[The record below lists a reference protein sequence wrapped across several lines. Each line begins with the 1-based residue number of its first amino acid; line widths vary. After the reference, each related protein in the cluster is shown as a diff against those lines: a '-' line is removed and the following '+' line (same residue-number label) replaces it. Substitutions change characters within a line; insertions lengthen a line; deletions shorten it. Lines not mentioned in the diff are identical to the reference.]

1 MVFCHKSY
9 RYCVQVMIS
18 ELLGNTANTTHSVQV
33 VISESLDNTINH
45 IHSVQVMVSEL
56 LGNTINHIH
65 SVQVMVSESLGNTIR
80 EGLEKL
86 AEQLGD
92 TAPAQRQAALL
103 ADLENSS
110 GDYVPPVVTPA
121 VQPPHP
127 KATSE
132 SSKGKCVAWYFMP
145 STKTAI

>member
-1 MVFCHKSY
+1 
-9 RYCVQVMIS
+9 
-18 ELLGNTANTTHSVQV
+18 
-33 VISESLDNTINH
+33 
-45 IHSVQVMVSEL
+45 MVSES

-92 TAPAQRQAALL
+92 TTPAQRQAALL

-132 SSKGKCVAWYFMP
+132 SSKSKFVA
-145 STKTAI
+145 

>member
-1 MVFCHKSY
+1 
-9 RYCVQVMIS
+9 
-18 ELLGNTANTTHSVQV
+18 
-33 VISESLDNTINH
+33 
-45 IHSVQVMVSEL
+45 MVSEL

-132 SSKGKCVAWYFMP
+132 SSKGKFVAWYFMP

>member
-33 VISESLDNTINH
+33 VISESLD
-45 IHSVQVMVSEL
+45 
-56 LGNTINHIH
+56 NTINHIH

-132 SSKGKCVAWYFMP
+132 SSKRKCVAWYFMP